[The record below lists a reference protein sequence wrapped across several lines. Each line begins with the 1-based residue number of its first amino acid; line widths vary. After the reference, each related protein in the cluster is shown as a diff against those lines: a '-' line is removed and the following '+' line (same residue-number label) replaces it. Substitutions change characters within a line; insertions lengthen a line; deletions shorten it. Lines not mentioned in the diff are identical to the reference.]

1 MLTPEKYL
9 EQEWQS
15 VDKETMKLLIHYHKH
30 LLKSIIDDLEANRNK
45 NAVEY
50 LKSKL

>member
-1 MLTPEKYL
+1 MLTPEKFLKNTSYHNNPNVIWL
-9 EQEWQS
+9 ME
-15 VDKETMKLLIHYHKH
+15 KYGKALLQ
-30 LLKSIIDDLEANRNK
+30 SIIDDLEANRNK